1 MMRVRVSWLNS
12 SNCWLLLTTLSHSVL
27 CCNIISNTSNNI
39 ISPTVTHPQS
49 KITVPTSDSSTHEYM
64 SNFNLKAS
72 ASNTFDK
79 VKSALKATRFL
90 PLRCI
95 LSTNISLNLLCPRH
109 ILYFLLSLVTV
120 WLQNIWWL
128 LVCTNEI
135 SCYSLPYFNFE
146 DNSKSFRFFFKR
158 IAKHNCFLFSFF
170 GFLVSFMSGCKPLQ
184 MVGYESLNWWYL
196 FFSVFQTKHKE
207 IVWDKV

>member
-1 MMRVRVSWLNS
+1 MNS
-12 SNCWLLLTTLSHSVL
+12 DDEGESVLTQLIQLLTPPPHTESQSVVL
-27 CCNIISNTSNNI
+27 QHHQQHQQQHHL
-39 ISPTVTHPQS
+39 THCDSSSVQD
-49 KITVPTSDSSTHEYM
+49 IVPTPDSSTHEYM

-120 WLQNIWWL
+120 WLQNI
-128 LVCTNEI
+128 
-135 SCYSLPYFNFE
+135 
-146 DNSKSFRFFFKR
+146 
-158 IAKHNCFLFSFF
+158 
-170 GFLVSFMSGCKPLQ
+170 
-184 MVGYESLNWWYL
+184 
-196 FFSVFQTKHKE
+196 
-207 IVWDKV
+207 